1 MLTIDDLKNKMKWED
16 AEDILDLLN
25 LSTSEMLDYLTDEIE
40 THQDKLRDYYDED
53 AEELD
58 WEDEEEPELIL
69 IRNNSMKAGQ

>member
-58 WEDEEEPELIL
+58 WEEEPDQ
-69 IRNNSMKAGQ
+69 S

>member
-58 WEDEEEPELIL
+58 WEDEEEPDQ
-69 IRNNSMKAGQ
+69 S